1 MKIRYYVSGIG
12 YDNNDC
18 VTDDEW
24 DFGDFDTYEEAY
36 NLFVQLQCIGV
47 SSFFTESKS
56 NVYQMLLQL
65 EKCEETDDYIECV
78 DVKNE
83 WWIEN
88 PNFKKEISMKKFE
101 VVVHYEGAI
110 NYEVEAQTEDEAKQI
125 AEKMFGNESDTII
138 AAEITDCGICD
149 CWEMEE

>member
-36 NLFVQLQCIGV
+36 NLFVQLQCRDEA
-47 SSFFTESKS
+47 SFFTESKS
-56 NVYQMLLQL
+56 NVYQMLIQL
-65 EKCEETDDYIECV
+65 EECEETDIYIECI

-88 PNFKKEISMKKFE
+88 PNFK
-101 VVVHYEGAI
+101 
-110 NYEVEAQTEDEAKQI
+110 
-125 AEKMFGNESDTII
+125 
-138 AAEITDCGICD
+138 
-149 CWEMEE
+149 EELQ

>member
-1 MKIRYYVSGIG
+1 MKIRYYVCGIG
-12 YDNNDC
+12 YNKNDC
-18 VTDDEW
+18 ITDYDRE
-24 DFGDFDTYEEAY
+24 FGDFDTVEEAREKFAEVVREAED
-36 NLFVQLQCIGV
+36 NLDE
-47 SSFFTESKS
+47 FFLDSEPEVT
-56 NVYQMLLQL
+56 YWHIQL
-65 EKCEETDDYIECV
+65 EKCEETKSEINCIDIIDEIDIC
-78 DVKNE
+78 
-83 WWIEN
+83 
-88 PNFKKEISMKKFE
+88 KEEMQMKKFE